1 MLGRVSPKSRG
12 RKVKTGRRGQ
22 RRVWGNVARASA
34 GAATR
39 PGAAWQSPSPA
50 RSEFA
55 DALAGQLKVLGD
67 PESVPSAFQ
76 AEVATS
82 VVLGNVTEAGTKEG
96 IKPETTRELLVE
108 AIRHMVEGL
117 ERRTPPY
124 AYPVLRALAGLAP
137 PEVAGYAAETAAEL
151 AGDRGALPG
160 AGDGT
165 ASAAAGAPP
174 WVDDL
179 ARVTPGACHVT
190 EDEFGETLAV
200 LCEFSYRGGT
210 GPHCVFGVIDRAWH
224 GAVTT
229 LVVADEPGD
238 KQLGRMEKDA
248 RRHGSKVREV
258 SPAEAGRLLR
268 DAIASFWK
276 YGAAPGT
283 DRGEGYGLLCS
294 SLAIASA
301 RAAVLAPGAA
311 VTDAAAERW
320 PAEARRGLVEEF
332 LASPQAAELRDP
344 IARKVPHML
353 AMCCVGHLGCEPV
366 LIGPSVLER
375 VLVDA
380 LPRAAIAPDR
390 FGKAVPQALRAWT
403 DWLAER
409 NKLADRSRR
418 RLGFSLRA
426 ALVRFPDAWYGPAA
440 HPLRRY
446 LEDLSDEDASTGNV
460 VNAVIERRVF
470 AVPLPI
476 ERVDGLAEQSDGSRR
491 EATELDAAVQ
501 SDRTLIT
508 VMEASARGV
517 PQQRFP
523 SFVTVV
529 LQLWDGDPPE
539 VWEAARRLRDAG
551 RSRDRVLDRLARTW
565 DAHRGDDERYAAA
578 LKEL

>member
-1 MLGRVSPKSRG
+1 MAGR
-12 RKVKTGRRGQ
+12 
-22 RRVWGNVARASA
+22 
-34 GAATR
+34 GAA
-39 PGAAWQSPSPA
+39 
-50 RSEFA
+50 
-55 DALAGQLKVLGD
+55 
-67 PESVPSAFQ
+67 
-76 AEVATS
+76 
-82 VVLGNVTEAGTKEG
+82 
-96 IKPETTRELLVE
+96 
-108 AIRHMVEGL
+108 
-117 ERRTPPY
+117 
-124 AYPVLRALAGLAP
+124 
-137 PEVAGYAAETAAEL
+137 
-151 AGDRGALPG
+151 
-160 AGDGT
+160 
-165 ASAAAGAPP
+165 
-174 WVDDL
+174 
-179 ARVTPGACHVT
+179 
-190 EDEFGETLAV
+190 
-200 LCEFSYRGGT
+200 
-210 GPHCVFGVIDRAWH
+210 
-224 GAVTT
+224 
-229 LVVADEPGD
+229 
-238 KQLGRMEKDA
+238 
-248 RRHGSKVREV
+248 
-258 SPAEAGRLLR
+258 
-268 DAIASFWK
+268 
-276 YGAAPGT
+276 
-283 DRGEGYGLLCS
+283 
-294 SLAIASA
+294 
-301 RAAVLAPGAA
+301 
-311 VTDAAAERW
+311 
-320 PAEARRGLVEEF
+320 GLVEEF

-390 FGKAVPQALRAWT
+390 FGKAVPQAVRAWT

-409 NKLADRSRR
+409 NKLTDRSRR

-426 ALVRFPDAWYGPAA
+426 TLVRFAGAWYGPAA

-491 EATELDAAVQ
+491 EASELDAAVQ

-565 DAHRGDDERYAAA
+565 DAHGADDERYAAA

>member
-12 RKVKTGRRGQ
+12 RKVKAGRRGQ
-22 RRVWGNVARASA
+22 RRVRGNAAQASA

-39 PGAAWQSPSPA
+39 PGAAWRSPSSA
-50 RSEFA
+50 RNEFA
-55 DALAGQLKVLGD
+55 DALLDQLKVLGD
-67 PESVPSAFQ
+67 PECVQSAFQ

-82 VVLGNVTEAGTKEG
+82 VVLGNMTEAGTKEG

-117 ERRTPPY
+117 ERGTSPD
-124 AYPVLRALAGLAP
+124 AYPVLRALAVLTP
-137 PEVAGYAAETAAEL
+137 PEVAEYAAEAAAEL
-151 AGDRGALPG
+151 AGAD
-160 AGDGT
+160 DGT
-165 ASAAAGAPP
+165 APAAGGAPP
-174 WVDDL
+174 WVGNL
-179 ARVTPGACHVT
+179 ACVTPGACYVT

-210 GPHCVFGVIDRAWH
+210 EPHCVFGVIDRAWH

-229 LVVADEPGD
+229 LVVADEPGG
-238 KQLGRMEKDA
+238 KQLRRMEKDA
-248 RRHGSKVREV
+248 QRHGSEVREV
-258 SPAEAGRLLR
+258 SHAEAGRLLR
-268 DAIASFWK
+268 GAIVSFWK
-276 YGAAPGT
+276 YGAGPGP
-283 DRGEGYGLLCS
+283 DRGDRYGLLCS

-320 PAEARRGLVEEF
+320 PAEARRALVEDF

-353 AMCCVGHLGCEPV
+353 AMCYVGHLGCEPV

-390 FGKAVPQALRAWT
+390 FGKAVPQAVRAWT

-409 NKLADRSRR
+409 NKLTDRSRR

-426 ALVRFPDAWYGPAA
+426 TLVRFADAWYGPGA

-446 LEDLSDEDASTGNV
+446 LEDLNDEDASTGNV

-470 AVPLPI
+470 AAPLPI
-476 ERVDGLAEQSDGSRR
+476 ERVDGLAEESDGSRR
-491 EATELDAAVQ
+491 EASELDAAVQ

-523 SFVTVV
+523 SFVTVAQ
-529 LQLWDGDPPE
+529 QLWDGDPPG

-551 RSRDRVLDRLARTW
+551 RSRDWVLDRLARTW
-565 DAHRGDDERYAAA
+565 DAHGGDDERYVAA